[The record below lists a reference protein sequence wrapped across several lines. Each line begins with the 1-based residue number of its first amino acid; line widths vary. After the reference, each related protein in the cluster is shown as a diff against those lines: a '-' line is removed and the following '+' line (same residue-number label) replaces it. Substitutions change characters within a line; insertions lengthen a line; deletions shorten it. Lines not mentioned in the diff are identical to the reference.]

1 MIMNPMN
8 TPSSLPI
15 DPSGNYFNNIYANLP
30 ALGTNTN
37 DAVLT
42 FFETLTGGKESAA
55 LLATSVI
62 YTALSQKTDPMALI
76 QKFQEMPM
84 GELNATLSAFLNL
97 NRVNTSLLGVKNQPR
112 TGYFVQRSILA

>member
-1 MIMNPMN
+1 MNPMN

-37 DAVLT
+37 DAGLT

-76 QKFQEMPM
+76 QKFQVHLKP
-84 GELNATLSAFLNL
+84 G
-97 NRVNTSLLGVKNQPR
+97 LLVSR
-112 TGYFVQRSILA
+112 WMTCVLTR